1 MIGVFLI
8 TYNEIDVM
16 IQDIPAKLNI
26 QIFGLDV
33 TYPIQK
39 NPKDNSIISII
50 NVTCSF
56 YFAIL
61 HEDNVCDGWDLNPGA
76 VDYRVLWHCDTTLVR
91 FKCRSVLA
99 YHHKSISDQT
109 NFDMAAKIVFPLHH

>member
-1 MIGVFLI
+1 MVNVCSAGNEGIRGVFLI
-8 TYNEIDVM
+8 TYTEIDVM

-50 NVTCSF
+50 NITHSF
-56 YFAIL
+56 YFAI
-61 HEDNVCDGWDLNPGA
+61 
-76 VDYRVLWHCDTTLVR
+76 
-91 FKCRSVLA
+91 FK
-99 YHHKSISDQT
+99 
-109 NFDMAAKIVFPLHH
+109 